1 MKILSPGFWVIQ
13 HQRQSLL
20 MTRCIVPLYFLFFII
35 MIMWYLLDWFPL
47 KHKAKKSGFLFF
59 ISQERNFVSWSE
71 QSMDVFIRL
80 WSTLD
85 PDEACIS
92 SKILIMQNWKLDRMF
107 NIWWCYKISR
117 SYKIIINHTLLRLNY
132 YDLNISIIYNVS
144 NRSNFWIS
152 FLPCFGPLYFFMVID
167 QELSSLGRPFLWFKL
182 E

>member
-1 MKILSPGFWVIQ
+1 MYSSIVFSFLYHRDNVISAGLISTEALNQ
-13 HQRQSLL
+13 EER
-20 MTRCIVPLYFLFFII
+20 I
-35 MIMWYLLDWFPL
+35 
-47 KHKAKKSGFLFF
+47 LFF
-59 ISQERNFVSWSE
+59 ISQERNFVPWSE

-132 YDLNISIIYNVS
+132 YDLNIRIICNVS
-144 NRSNFWIS
+144 TEAI
-152 FLPCFGPLYFFMVID
+152 FGSAFYLALVHFI
-167 QELSSLGRPFLWFKL
+167 FLWLLIRSCLPFGDL
-182 E
+182 FYDLN

>member
-1 MKILSPGFWVIQ
+1 MYTSIVFSFLYHHDNVISAGLISTEALNQ
-13 HQRQSLL
+13 EER
-20 MTRCIVPLYFLFFII
+20 I
-35 MIMWYLLDWFPL
+35 
-47 KHKAKKSGFLFF
+47 LFF
-59 ISQERNFVSWSE
+59 ISQERNFVPWSE

-132 YDLNISIIYNVS
+132 YDLNIRIICNVS
-144 NRSNFWIS
+144 TEAI
-152 FLPCFGPLYFFMVID
+152 FGSAFYLALVHFI
-167 QELSSLGRPFLWFKL
+167 FLWLLIRSCLPLGDLFYDL
-182 E
+182 N

>member
-1 MKILSPGFWVIQ
+1 MYSSIVFSFLYHHDNVISAGLISTEALNQ
-13 HQRQSLL
+13 EER
-20 MTRCIVPLYFLFFII
+20 I
-35 MIMWYLLDWFPL
+35 
-47 KHKAKKSGFLFF
+47 LFF
-59 ISQERNFVSWSE
+59 ISQERNFVPWSE

-132 YDLNISIIYNVS
+132 YDLNIRIICNVS
-144 NRSNFWIS
+144 TEAI
-152 FLPCFGPLYFFMVID
+152 FGSAFYLALVHFI
-167 QELSSLGRPFLWFKL
+167 FLWLLIRSCLPLGDLFYDL
-182 E
+182 N

>member
-1 MKILSPGFWVIQ
+1 MYSAIVFSFLYHRDNVISAGLISTEALNQ
-13 HQRQSLL
+13 EER
-20 MTRCIVPLYFLFFII
+20 I
-35 MIMWYLLDWFPL
+35 
-47 KHKAKKSGFLFF
+47 LFF
-59 ISQERNFVSWSE
+59 ISQERNFVPWSE

-132 YDLNISIIYNVS
+132 YDLNIRIICNVS
-144 NRSNFWIS
+144 TEAI
-152 FLPCFGPLYFFMVID
+152 FGSAFYLALVHFI
-167 QELSSLGRPFLWFKL
+167 FLWLLIRSCLPLGDLFYDL
-182 E
+182 N

>member
-1 MKILSPGFWVIQ
+1 MYSSIVFSFLYHRDNVISAGLISTEALNQ
-13 HQRQSLL
+13 EER
-20 MTRCIVPLYFLFFII
+20 I
-35 MIMWYLLDWFPL
+35 
-47 KHKAKKSGFLFF
+47 LFF
-59 ISQERNFVSWSE
+59 ISQERNFVPWSE

-132 YDLNISIIYNVS
+132 YDLNIRIICNVS
-144 NRSNFWIS
+144 TEAI
-152 FLPCFGPLYFFMVID
+152 FGSAFYLALVHFI
-167 QELSSLGRPFLWFKL
+167 FLWLLIRSCLPLGDLFYDL
-182 E
+182 N

>member
-1 MKILSPGFWVIQ
+1 MYSSIVFSFLYHHDNVISAGLISTEA
-13 HQRQSLL
+13 QSQEE
-20 MTRCIVPLYFLFFII
+20 RI
-35 MIMWYLLDWFPL
+35 
-47 KHKAKKSGFLFF
+47 LFF
-59 ISQERNFVSWSE
+59 ISQERNFVPWSE

-132 YDLNISIIYNVS
+132 YDLNIRIIYNVS

-152 FLPCFGPLYFFMVID
+152 FLPCFGPLYFFYGYWSGVVFPWETFSMI
-167 QELSSLGRPFLWFKL
+167 
-182 E
+182 

>member
-1 MKILSPGFWVIQ
+1 MYSSIVFSFLYHHDNVISAGLISTEALNQ
-13 HQRQSLL
+13 EER
-20 MTRCIVPLYFLFFII
+20 I
-35 MIMWYLLDWFPL
+35 
-47 KHKAKKSGFLFF
+47 LFF
-59 ISQERNFVSWSE
+59 ISQERNFVPWSE

-132 YDLNISIIYNVS
+132 YDLNIRIICNVS
-144 NRSNFWIS
+144 TEAI
-152 FLPCFGPLYFFMVID
+152 FGSAFYLALVHFI
-167 QELSSLGRPFLWFKL
+167 FLWLLIRSCLPFGDL
-182 E
+182 FYDLN

>member
-1 MKILSPGFWVIQ
+1 MYSSIVFSFLYHRDNVISAGLISTEALNQ
-13 HQRQSLL
+13 EER
-20 MTRCIVPLYFLFFII
+20 I
-35 MIMWYLLDWFPL
+35 
-47 KHKAKKSGFLFF
+47 LFF
-59 ISQERNFVSWSE
+59 ISQERNFVPWSE

-132 YDLNISIIYNVS
+132 YDLNIRIIYNVS

>member
-1 MKILSPGFWVIQ
+1 MYSSIVFSFLYHRDNVISAGLISSEA
-13 HQRQSLL
+13 QSQEE
-20 MTRCIVPLYFLFFII
+20 RI
-35 MIMWYLLDWFPL
+35 
-47 KHKAKKSGFLFF
+47 LFF
-59 ISQERNFVSWSE
+59 ISQERNFVPWSE

-132 YDLNISIIYNVS
+132 YDLNIRIICNVS
-144 NRSNFWIS
+144 TEAI
-152 FLPCFGPLYFFMVID
+152 FGSAFYLALVHFI
-167 QELSSLGRPFLWFKL
+167 FLWLLIRSCLPLGDLFYDL
-182 E
+182 N